1 MNVLIRDVDPQYINL
16 IDDKCKEISERTGKK
31 FSRNDYLKQL
41 LRTDSE
47 IDLIDYKKHEFD
59 LTIDKLIVALK
70 EQSSGL
76 NDLNKTYKNLFE
88 YMINNF

>member
-1 MNVLIRDVDPQYINL
+1 MNVLIRDIDPHYIEL
-16 IDDKCKEISERTGKK
+16 IDNKCKKISKRTGEK

-47 IDLIDYKKHEFD
+47 IDLINYKKHEFD
-59 LTIDKLIVALK
+59 LAMDKIIIAFQNQAF
-70 EQSSGL
+70 EL
-76 NDLNKTYKNLFE
+76 NQLNETYKNLFE